1 MASIPRAFGRHG
13 GGDGGG
19 GAGAAPLPGRR
30 GSTRRRLAGLPAVRL
45 AAALLV
51 CAGLHL
57 APGRAEAAETGV
69 AESDPPGPIAL
80 DTTSRYA
87 CTRDVLSARLG
98 VGAGGDVRG
107 FDAAAGFGSLSR
119 TGFAI
124 PGKRYAIDAMGVVQG
139 GDGALRVSLA
149 SALES
154 DHGLVLHVGDGR
166 FAFSDATYRPG
177 SHTVEWAGAGL
188 AWTPGGGADVRI
200 AQRIRRN
207 TGRDVVGKPVLQRSD
222 RLPYADG
229 DTVKLI
235 HGNKPLKRD
244 CLPPPGAFRVTEN
257 GSPVAVRG
265 VSIRYATVTL
275 TLERALAH
283 GAEVTVSY
291 APPEDNALQNGY
303 ATQTDAFADVPVDN
317 RTAAPAPRT
326 PPVALTQMAAND
338 VEYWS
343 ANLRVKSHSGGLGC
357 DFTHSSNA
365 NSCRNLT
372 TLTDDEFFHL
382 DREYTVAYVALGTT
396 HLQVT

>member
-1 MASIPRAFGRHG
+1 MP
-13 GGDGGG
+13 G
-19 GAGAAPLPGRR
+19 GA
-30 GSTRRRLAGLPAVRL
+30 AG
-45 AAALLV
+45 
-51 CAGLHL
+51 
-57 APGRAEAAETGV
+57 AETGV
-69 AESDPPGPIAL
+69 AESDPPGPIAQ

-87 CTRDVLSARLG
+87 CTGDVLSARLS
-98 VGAGGDVRG
+98 VGEAGGVRG

-154 DHGLVLHVGDGR
+154 DHGLIVYVGDER
-166 FAFSDATYRPG
+166 FAFSDAMYRPG
-177 SHTVEWAGAGL
+177 SHTVEWSGAGL
-188 AWTPGGGADVRI
+188 AWTPGAGVDVRI

-222 RLPYADG
+222 RPPYADG
-229 DTVKLI
+229 DTVKLS

-244 CLPPPGAFRVTEN
+244 CLPPADAFRVTEN
-257 GSPVAVRG
+257 GGPVAVRG
-265 VSIRYATVTL
+265 VSIRYATATL

-291 APPEDNALQNGY
+291 TPPEDNALQNGY
-303 ATQTDAFADVPVDN
+303 ATLTDAFADVPVDN

-326 PPVALTQMAAND
+326 PPVALTQRAAND

-343 ANLRVKSHSGGLGC
+343 ANLTVRDLGSGILGC
-357 DFTHSSNA
+357 GDPSASNLK
-365 NSCRNLT
+365 SCFNT
-372 TLTDDEFFHL
+372 ATLTDNPKSSSWVRVGSRRSLVDWGDE
-382 DREYTVAYVALGTT
+382 RIERGPRGSPCG
-396 HLQVT
+396 